1 MSRGGGSRGR
11 YDRGGFYANK
21 NQSRRRPYDND
32 DYLDDDDDDVDKKN
46 VK

>member
-11 YDRGGFYANK
+11 YDRGGFYNK
-21 NQSRRRPYDND
+21 NQNRRRPYDD